1 ATPTPANSADSRFY
15 SHYAVKRIGAEPLLD
30 AIDAVTAMP
39 TKFDKVPLG
48 TRAIEL
54 PDAQYTNYFLSV
66 FGKPKREAVC
76 ECERV
81 SDPNLAQAL
90 HTLNSDVIAAKI
102 GNAQGRVAKLMEA
115 KKPPEQIVEE
125 LYLAALSRRPTPA
138 EQAECKK
145 LLAEAPNPKSFYEDL
160 TWSLMNS
167 KQFLFV
173 H

>member
-1 ATPTPANSADSRFY
+1 ATNPPTNVELMNALADDFVQHDCNVKHLMRTIMTSRLYQLSATPTPSNVVDSRFY
-15 SHYAVKRIGAEPLLD
+15 SHYNVKRLGAEALLD
-30 AIDAVTAMP
+30 AIDASTCVP

-54 PDAQYTNYFLSV
+54 PDAQYTNYFLNV

-90 HTLNSDVIAAKI
+90 HTLNSDAIAAKI
-102 GNAQGRVAKLMEA
+102 GSPKGRVATLLAA
-115 KKPPEQIVEE
+115 KK
-125 LYLAALSRRPTPA
+125 S
-138 EQAECKK
+138 
-145 LLAEAPNPKSFYEDL
+145 
-160 TWSLMNS
+160 
-167 KQFLFV
+167 